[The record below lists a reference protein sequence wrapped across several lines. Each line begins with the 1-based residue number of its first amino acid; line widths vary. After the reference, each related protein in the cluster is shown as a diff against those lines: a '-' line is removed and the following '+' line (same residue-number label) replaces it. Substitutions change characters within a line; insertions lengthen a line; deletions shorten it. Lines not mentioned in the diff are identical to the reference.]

1 MAVTVKNSTN
11 RNINILAAI
20 ITLALSPNINKDSL
34 IIPKVV
40 LLFILALYLVP
51 KLILNLKKFIK
62 FRQFK
67 ILAIIILLIVTQLLV
82 VFISS
87 NAPFEQQLYGRTG
100 RGLGFLTHISLLII
114 MLAVAVF
121 AKKSD
126 LRLIITFLVFS
137 GLVTSVYS
145 IFQSFGIDFLKW
157 DSRTNG
163 VIGTLGNPN
172 FQSSFAA
179 LVFVPAIFIFWGSK
193 YKYFFAS
200 SFAIIFALT
209 IYRTQSTQG
218 YVSLLLAIC
227 IFSIIFL
234 WYKNR
239 LVSIIVSLLSIGAGF
254 VSILGML
261 NFGPLKYY
269 LYKISVQSRGDFWR
283 SAQATAND
291 NPITG
296 VGIDSFGDSYL
307 KYRDLIAVNHPW
319 AEYADNSHNFFLEYA
334 ATGGYPLLILHLVL
348 IIFVLFNFIS
358 TQKRLAKFD
367 LELVL
372 LFTAWVVFQ
381 AQSVISPG
389 NISMMLW
396 NSIISGAIVGYSV
409 LIDTSTENS
418 VIMNNSQD
426 LSRPFSV
433 LLVVF
438 GLILYYPYFNTDRLQ
453 MQAMSTRNGD
463 LAILSAQKFPE
474 SVLRYSV
481 ITRELL
487 NSQLPQQALEVARSA
502 VKFNPNSP
510 NLWSL
515 ILINPSAPIEE
526 RQKAKS
532 QILKLDPLNKEV
544 VNYKL
549 P

>member
-1 MAVTVKNSTN
+1 MAITVKNSIYK
-11 RNINILAAI
+11 NINITATI

-51 KLILNLKKFIK
+51 KLILNLKKFVK

-67 ILAIIILLIVTQLLV
+67 ILAIIILLIVIQLLV

-114 MLAVAVF
+114 MLAAAVF

-126 LRLIITFLVFS
+126 LKLIVTFLVIS
-137 GLVTSVYS
+137 GLITSVYS

-179 LVFVPAIFIFWGSK
+179 MVLVPAIFAFWRNK
-193 YKYFFAS
+193 YKYFSAV
-200 SFAIIFALT
+200 SFAIIFPLT

-218 YVSLLLAIC
+218 YVSSLLAIC
-227 IFSIIFL
+227 MFCIIFL

-239 LVSIIVSLLSIGAGF
+239 LITIAISLLSLGAGF
-254 VSILGML
+254 IAILGML
-261 NFGPLKYY
+261 NFGPLKSY
-269 LYKISVQSRGDFWR
+269 LYKVSVQSRGDFWR
-283 SAQATAND
+283 SAMATAND

-334 ATGGYPLLILHLVL
+334 ATGGYPLLILHLTL
-348 IIFVLFNFIS
+348 IVFILFTFIS

-367 LELVL
+367 LELAL

-389 NISMMLW
+389 SISIMLW

-409 LIDTSTENS
+409 LVEKSTESSPIISNTQ
-418 VIMNNSQD
+418 N
-426 LSRPFSV
+426 LTRPFSV

-438 GLILYYPYFNTDRLQ
+438 GLIIYYPVFNTDRLQ

-463 LAILSAQKFPE
+463 LAILAAQKFPE

-481 ITRELL
+481 LTRELL
-487 NSQLPQQALEVARSA
+487 NSQLSQQALEVARSA

-510 NLWSL
+510 NLWAL
-515 ILINPSAPIEE
+515 ILINSSASIEE
-526 RQKAKS
+526 RQKAKRE
-532 QILKLDPLNKEV
+532 ILKLDPLNKEV